1 MTKKNP
7 ESKIQSLN
15 AGFFFLHLILKIVS
29 TSKSLL
35 DYAASV
41 YTEKNISNYKTLT
54 WQWKQYNNGSKL
66 KLRVAKKKIKTRQVK
81 FYVTLILTDWKK
93 ES

>member
-54 WQWKQYNNGSKL
+54 
-66 KLRVAKKKIKTRQVK
+66 
-81 FYVTLILTDWKK
+81 
-93 ES
+93 

>member
-1 MTKKNP
+1 MIKLFIIQAEIIYDQKKNP

-41 YTEKNISNYKTLT
+41 YTEKNIGNYKTLT

-66 KLRVAKKKIKTRQVK
+66 KLRVAKKN
-81 FYVTLILTDWKK
+81 
-93 ES
+93 

>member
-15 AGFFFLHLILKIVS
+15 AGFFLHLILKIVS

-54 WQWKQYNNGSKL
+54 
-66 KLRVAKKKIKTRQVK
+66 
-81 FYVTLILTDWKK
+81 
-93 ES
+93 

>member
-1 MTKKNP
+1 MIKLFIIQAEIIYDQKKNP

-29 TSKSLL
+29 TSKSLS
-35 DYAASV
+35 ASV

-54 WQWKQYNNGSKL
+54 
-66 KLRVAKKKIKTRQVK
+66 
-81 FYVTLILTDWKK
+81 
-93 ES
+93 